1 MTAASRAI
9 RDTLG
14 TFVERAAQLPPDQTF
29 EDLFSITGQVLITSF
44 FGLITVAMPAEAI
57 TMALALDPDSAG
69 SDTAI
74 ATASASMSGYAAGTW
89 LLLNTTA
96 GGALS
101 AATDVGYHVRLNYQ
115 LAAVA
120 GDIKLTTAGG
130 GAIGTTARVKWGLT
144 YLPLSQDGA
153 VVAV

>member
-14 TFVERAAQLPPDQTF
+14 TFVERAAALPPNGTS

-44 FGLITVAMPAEAI
+44 FGFITADFPAESI
-57 TMALALDPDSAG
+57 DFALQLDPDDAG
-69 SDTAI
+69 GDI
-74 ATASASMSGYAAGTW
+74 WLATAAAMDSLGAGTW
-89 LLLNTTA
+89 LMLNTTA

-101 AATDVGYHVRLNYQ
+101 AGTDTGYHVRLVYQ

-120 GDIKLTTAGG
+120 GDIKLTESGG

-144 YLPLSQDGA
+144 YLPLSQDGF